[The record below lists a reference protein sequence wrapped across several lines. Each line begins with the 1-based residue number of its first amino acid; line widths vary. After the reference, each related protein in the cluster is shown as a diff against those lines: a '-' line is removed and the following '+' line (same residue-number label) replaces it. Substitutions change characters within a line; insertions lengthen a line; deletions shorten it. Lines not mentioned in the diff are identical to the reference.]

1 MIHVSYCQ
9 GREKETERNVTLLS
23 TDIYGNNIG
32 EVALH
37 YNRMKVAEHPGD
49 QMTRQHTCI
58 WQTKRCPLR
67 PFMETM
73 DIAAATTYN
82 IWTEKNVV

>member
-1 MIHVSYCQ
+1 MTDTTGFFCTPSGKSRQVFFRFTDNMIHVSYCQ

-58 WQTKRCPLR
+58 
-67 PFMETM
+67 
-73 DIAAATTYN
+73 
-82 IWTEKNVV
+82 